1 MRLDNN
7 QRAYFELVKAGLWGD
22 QRSVL
27 EFNVQE
33 FKDVDWANV
42 YQLAQEQSIQG
53 VVLRGIEELRAKNLE
68 LSVPRVLLL
77 QWIGEVQAI
86 EQRNKDMNVFIAD
99 LIEKLRKYDIYA
111 ILVKGQGVAQCYEK
125 PFWRCP
131 GDVDLLLSD
140 SNYQKASKVLTEL
153 ASSVD
158 EENPY
163 CKHLAMI
170 IDGWSVELHGTLRS
184 SIMRIDRVIDEV
196 QDDVFCGGNVRS
208 WQNEKTQVFLPAPNE
223 DVIFVFTHI
232 LQHFYFEGIGL
243 RQICDWCRLLWT
255 YKESLNYKLLE
266 SRLLKAGIM
275 TEWKAFGAFAVEYLG
290 MPVEA
295 MPYLDVRSKMDDG
308 RCEIDKNLKRKAD
321 RILEF
326 VLESGNFGHNRDIS
340 YKQKFPFV
348 IRYAMSFWLYTILA
362 MQRFVISPRNA
373 IMAWWT
379 IVKMGAN
386 AAAKALEVFESHLA
400 IL

>member
-1 MRLDNN
+1 MNN
-7 QRAYFELVKAGLWGD
+7 NKKAFFALVRAGLWGD
-22 QRSVL
+22 QRSVQ

-33 FKDVDWANV
+33 FKDVDWAYV

-140 SNYQKASKVLTEL
+140 SNYQKASKVLTEM

-163 CKHLAMI
+163 CKHLAMT

-184 SIMRIDRVIDEV
+184 SIKRIDRVIDEV

-208 WQNEKTQVFLPAPNE
+208 WQNEKTQVFLPARNE

-243 RQICDWCRLLWT
+243 RQICDWCRLLYT
-255 YKESLNYKLLE
+255 YKDSLDCGMLE
-266 SRLLKAGIM
+266 SRIRKAGIM
-275 TEWKAFGAFAVEYLG
+275 TEWKAFYNLASRYLG
-290 MPVEA
+290 MPD
-295 MPYLDVRSKMDDG
+295 LDSRFMVHDSRFDKKSK
-308 RCEIDKNLKRKAD
+308 

-340 YKQKFPFV
+340 YKQKYPFV
-348 IRYAMSFWLYTILA
+348 IRYAMSFRLYTKLA
-362 MQRFVISPRNA
+362 MKRFAISPRNA
-373 IMAWWT
+373 IMAWWA
-379 IVKMGAN
+379 IIKMGAN
-386 AAAKALEVFESHLA
+386 AAAKT
-400 IL
+400 I